1 MSEATGDARR
11 APWRK
16 WLLRSALLLLIL
28 LAGAFGLW
36 RAAKATCFVF
46 VGEVTCRVE
55 TSEPLVALSF
65 DDGPTPEGAEI
76 ALAAL
81 RRENVHA
88 TFFLIGRYIE
98 RDPESVR
105 RILAAGHEVANHSWS
120 HRWMMG
126 RSGSWYDEEIAR
138 TAAALR
144 RLGDGGPL
152 LFRPPFGKKL
162 FGLPLA
168 ARRQGHRMIMWDVE
182 EPETEDPQA
191 YAASIVARA
200 RPGSIILMH
209 LMYRHRRVAREA
221 LPLVLEGLRRKGL
234 RVVTVSELLAH
245 AEPQR

>member
-1 MSEATGDARR
+1 VIGSGIF
-11 APWRK
+11 
-16 WLLRSALLLLIL
+16 LLIL
-28 LAGAFGLW
+28 LVTAFGLW

-55 TSEPLVALSF
+55 TSEPLVALTF
-65 DDGPTPEGAEI
+65 DDGPTPEGTAI

-81 RRENVHA
+81 QRANAHA
-88 TFFLIGRYIE
+88 TFFLIGRSIE
-98 RDPESVR
+98 QDPQSVR

-126 RSGSWYDEEIAR
+126 RSGAWYDEEIAR
-138 TAAALR
+138 TASLLR
-144 RLGDGGPL
+144 RLGDSGPL

-182 EPETEDPQA
+182 EPETEDPRF
-191 YAASIVARA
+191 YAAFIVERA

-209 LMYRHRRVAREA
+209 LMYSHRRVAREA
-221 LPLVLEGLRRKGL
+221 LPMVLDGLHRKGL
-234 RVVTVSELLAH
+234 RVVSVSELIAH
-245 AEPQR
+245 EARR